1 MMHKVTLQRL
11 TRLLTPILFLIFFWQ
26 TRIAIFEKYA
36 LYDYSIWF
44 LYATDIVI
52 VFLILGTAFLFTRKQ
67 LTDYKYIFL
76 IGLFLIAVSIISASN
91 VLSAS
96 AQLYRLF
103 RIILGLGFVLWL
115 VLFLRNTKYPVSR
128 IIIILTIGFLPLG
141 LIGFSE
147 IMLGKSLGLKLI
159 GEWDFSL
166 AMPGIATLRINDFLL
181 LRPYATFPHPN
192 VFGAIAGM
200 LALYWILREQVQ
212 TVFVR
217 WIQVFMVG
225 ALIISFS
232 RTSWIGFG
240 VVLLI
245 YKGRSIITFFKS
257 STDGVKFILG
267 GLLITVL
274 ILMTSRVFQLGSDD
288 VLSVTRRIDLNK
300 IAILMWQDF
309 PILGIGLNQFIY
321 QLGNY
326 WENMNA
332 TRFYQP
338 AHNIYLL
345 VLAELGAVGFVVI
358 MSTLLKT
365 IIIAWG
371 KLPIEIR
378 GWWIFISI
386 TGLFDHY
393 WITLPATY
401 YMFCLTLGLTLARIR
416 DSNEKE

>member
-1 MMHKVTLQRL
+1 MVHKVFPLQL
-11 TRLLTPILFLIFFWQ
+11 TRLLTPGLLLIFFWQ
-26 TRIAIFEKYA
+26 TRIAVFEKYA

-44 LYATDIVI
+44 LYATDIV
-52 VFLILGTAFLFTRKQ
+52 VILLLLGSIFSLTKKQ
-67 LTDYKYIFL
+67 LSNFKYLFL
-76 IGLFLIAVSIISASN
+76 TGLFIVVISLISIPN
-91 VLSAS
+91 LLSFS

-103 RIILGLGFVLWL
+103 RILLGLGFVLWL
-115 VLFLRNTKYPVSR
+115 IIFLQKTKYPVSR
-128 IIIILTIGFLPLG
+128 VMILVTIGFLPLG
-141 LIGFSE
+141 LIGLSE
-147 IMLGKSLGLKLI
+147 MILGKSLGLKLI
-159 GEWDFSL
+159 GEWDFSV
-166 AMPGIATLRINDFLL
+166 AMPGIATLRINDYLL

-212 TVFVR
+212 TVFIR
-217 WIQVFMVG
+217 WIQVFMVA

-245 YKGRSIITFFKS
+245 YKGMSLITFFKS
-257 STDGVKFILG
+257 RTDGVKFILG
-267 GLLITVL
+267 GFLITVL
-274 ILMTSRVFQLGSDD
+274 VLMTSRVFQLGSDD

-300 IAILMWQDF
+300 IAILMWQDY

-338 AHNIYLL
+338 VHNIYLL
-345 VLAELGAVGFVVI
+345 ILTELGAIGFVVI

-365 IIIAWG
+365 TISVWK
-371 KLPIEIR
+371 KLPVEIR
-378 GWWIFISI
+378 GWWFFIGI

-393 WITLPATY
+393 WITLPSTY

-416 DSNEKE
+416 DSDEKI